1 MSTAAAGAGTGSA
14 GPPTLE
20 VVTFGETMLRLSTPA
35 GIALEQAQTLDLSA
49 GGTESNMAIALARL
63 GHRVGWVSRLPANP
77 LGRRI
82 ARDIVAHGVDTSR
95 IVWAP
100 DGKAGLAFVESGTAP
115 RGNLVLYDR
124 AHTAIAGLQPGELPL
139 DYLCAARL
147 LYLTGVTPA
156 LSASCRAGWIAAARA
171 AKQAG
176 RLVAVD
182 VNYRSKLWTPDA
194 ARETLE
200 QVFPFCDL
208 AISALGDVQTIFGMP
223 QDAELAAQSFR
234 AAYRLPLVVLTL
246 GAQGALAVGAGF
258 SGALRH
264 PVFPTEVLDRIG
276 AGDAF
281 AAGFVHGWFERDVA
295 WGLRCGCAL
304 AALKQTY
311 RGDTTWSGP
320 EELAQLVAG
329 GDADPRRVRR

>member
-1 MSTAAAGAGTGSA
+1 MAAS
-14 GPPTLE
+14 PSREILLE
-20 VVTFGETMLRLSTPA
+20 VATFGETMLRLSPPA
-35 GIALEQAQTLDLSA
+35 GFSLEQAQTLELSA
-49 GGTESNMAIALARL
+49 GGTESNVVIALARL
-63 GHRVGWVSRLPANP
+63 GHRAGWVSRLPANP

-82 ARDIVAHGVDTSR
+82 ARDIAAHGVDTSR

-100 DGKAGLAFVESGTAP
+100 EGKAGLIFIETGAAP

-124 AHTAIAGLQPGELPL
+124 AHSAIAELKPEELPL
-139 DYLCAARL
+139 DYLCGARL

-156 LSASCRAGWIAAARA
+156 LSAGCRAAWIAAARA

-176 RLVAVD
+176 RRVALD

-200 QVFPFCDL
+200 QVFPLCDL
-208 AISALGDVQTIFGMP
+208 VFSSLGDAQTLFGMP
-223 QDAELAAQSFR
+223 RDAELAADSFR
-234 AAYRLPLVVLTL
+234 AAYRLPLAVLTL
-246 GAQGALAVGAGF
+246 GGDGALAVGAGF
-258 SGALRH
+258 TGALRH
-264 PVFPTEVLDRIG
+264 PVFPTDVVDRIG

-281 AAGFVHGWFERDVA
+281 AAGFLHGWFERDVA

-311 RGDTTWSGP
+311 RGDATWSGP
-320 EELAQLVAG
+320 DDLAYLVAG
-329 GDADPRRVRR
+329 GPADPHRVQR